1 MANISFGRA
10 TLQFPSKEGGV
21 IDYNWELESA
31 SATKKVIED
40 MSYDISAYHIGDG
53 TFTMGG
59 RWNIANS
66 FNSNLDDFLS
76 VVKADPQLK
85 DVENILVIVKD
96 TDAAMDWLSS
106 YTIFIYLD
114 GNVTTYDEYDSTFE
128 AYATANQIKIPV
140 REDYEDSNKGQDM
153 YDEECTDYYAL
164 VEQHFLDNPN
174 Y

>member
-1 MANISFGRA
+1 MANISYGRA
-10 TLQFPSKEGGV
+10 TFQFLSKEGEV

-31 SATKKVIED
+31 SPLKAVIDET
-40 MSYDISAYHIGDG
+40 SYDIYAEHLGDG

-106 YTIFIYLD
+106 YAIFIYLD
-114 GNVTTYDEYDSTFE
+114 GNITIYDEYDSTFE
-128 AYATANQIKIPV
+128 AYATANQIEFPV

-153 YDEECTDYYAL
+153 YDEECMDYYAL
-164 VEQHFLDNPN
+164 VELHFLDNPN